1 MPESL
6 DPATR
11 VNIVL
16 GMMKNTKTYLWW
28 GIFVAG
34 GGFIIS
40 MVVTIGL
47 MTGYMVPLVLSPRL
61 WCIPFGLLIISGLC
75 IAAGIAL
82 LVIGLTLRTK
92 K

>member
-16 GMMKNTKTYLWW
+16 GMMRSTRTYLRW

-34 GGFIIS
+34 SGFVIS

-47 MTGYMVPLVLSPRL
+47 LTGFMVPLILSSRL
-61 WCIPFGLLIISGLC
+61 WCIPFGLLIISSLC
-75 IAAGIAL
+75 IVASIAL
-82 LVIGLTLRTK
+82 LVIGLTFRIRK
-92 K
+92 